1 MACAFHVPDLVIRR
15 ECVLTKLALKPLLF
29 LQVAA
34 GLSLLI
40 LDVQIRLSDKIVG
53 HNDGKVSRS
62 CGSCCIE
69 LNT

>member
-34 GLSLLI
+34 ELSLLI
-40 LDVQIRLSDKIVG
+40 LDVQIRLSDKIA
-53 HNDGKVSRS
+53 
-62 CGSCCIE
+62 GSQ
-69 LNT
+69 